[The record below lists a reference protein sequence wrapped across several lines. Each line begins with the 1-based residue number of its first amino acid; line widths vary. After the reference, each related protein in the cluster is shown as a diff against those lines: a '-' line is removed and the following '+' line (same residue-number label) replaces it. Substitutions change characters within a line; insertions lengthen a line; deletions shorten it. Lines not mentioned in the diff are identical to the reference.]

1 MARGGFPGGFPGM
14 GNMNQLMKQAKKM
27 QEQMAKLQ
35 EELEQ
40 KTVEASAGGG
50 VVTVVANGKKEVT
63 EIRIAPE
70 AVDPDDVE
78 MLQDLIMAAV
88 NEALRQAEE
97 MVQSEMNKITGGLS
111 IPGLFP
117 LTVPHSSISAATPAV
132 WAADTDVPEKG

>member
-1 MARGGFPGGFPGM
+1 M
-14 GNMNQLMKQAKKM
+14 GNMNQLMKQARKM

-50 VVTVVANGKKEVT
+50 VVTVVANGKKEVV
-63 EIRIAPE
+63 EIKIAPE

-78 MLQDLIMAAV
+78 MLQDLVLAAV

-97 MVQSEMNKITGGLS
+97 MVQDEMSKLTGGLS
-111 IPGLFP
+111 IPGLF
-117 LTVPHSSISAATPAV
+117 
-132 WAADTDVPEKG
+132 